1 MPADIIDNNIDV
13 IRKDIINRGL
23 TYEPLI
29 DDIID
34 HLCCMIEEKMEKGNS
49 FNKSYEESINSIGEN
64 RLPEIQHQ
72 TLLLLNKKHQKMK
85 KLTYFLGLAAAILLL
100 FGAVSKYMH
109 WPGAGIELTLGLLV
123 IILGFLPLYFIVTY
137 REQTEKKNI
146 IYPITGYI
154 TIAVLLIGAVFK
166 IQHWPAAGT
175 VTNIGLAILIIGF
188 VPLYIVNAFQKVKK
202 KRISL
207 AYIIMLL
214 VGVAI
219 TILMF
224 NVRLTKDALDAYR
237 DEAILNRTRIEETRE
252 RTAEIIRMVSD
263 SEEPDMETIRT
274 INSSAAYL
282 QTMIDEMLDDLLISV
297 NQENVSLEN
306 LKKLD
311 HEGAGRDII
320 VDSGW
325 GRDFITRALEY
336 QTMLLGIIDDPV
348 TRNQIQDHL
357 EFTSTVSYM
366 EWGPGDIIY
375 DPLIRIYYK
384 HTDVSKGIALAE
396 YVAVDYLLNN

>member
-1 MPADIIDNNIDV
+1 MPADIVDTNIDV

-29 DDIID
+29 DDIVD
-34 HLCCMIEEKMEKGNS
+34 HLCCMVEEKMEEGNS
-49 FNKSYEESINSIGEN
+49 FKKSYREAINSIGEN

-72 TLLLLNKKHQKMK
+72 TLILLNKKHQKMK
-85 KLTYFLGLAAAILLL
+85 KLTYFLGLAAAVILL

-137 REQTEKKNI
+137 REQPEKKNI

-219 TILMF
+219 TVLMF
-224 NVRLTKDALDAYR
+224 NVRLTKDALEAYR
-237 DEAILNRTRIEETRE
+237 DEAILNQTRIDETRE

-263 SEEPDMETIRT
+263 GDEPDMETIRT

-311 HEGAGRDII
+311 HEGTGRDII

-325 GRDFITRALEY
+325 GRDFITRAREY

-357 EFTSTVSYM
+357 EFTGSVWHM

>member
-109 WPGAGIELTLGLLV
+109 WPGAGIELTSGLLV

-237 DEAILNRTRIEETRE
+237 DEAILNQTRLEETRE

-263 SEEPDMETIRT
+263 SEEPDMEKIRT
-274 INSSAAYL
+274 ITSSAAYL

-357 EFTSTVSYM
+357 EFTGTVSYM